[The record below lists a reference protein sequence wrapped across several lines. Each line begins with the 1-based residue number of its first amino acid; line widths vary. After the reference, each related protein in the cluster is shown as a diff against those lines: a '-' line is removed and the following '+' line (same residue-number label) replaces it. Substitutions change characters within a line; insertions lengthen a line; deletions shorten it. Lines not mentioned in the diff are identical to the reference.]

1 MPWLLGVILLLS
13 LVFSFRNE
21 EENIPELVKR
31 CVAALGQVQDLTY
44 EFIFVDDAS
53 TDNSFR
59 LLQTM
64 QQENPIKIVSM
75 ARRFGV
81 GPCLLAGFAQSKGD
95 AVVYL
100 DADLQDPPELIPQ
113 LVEKYRQGA
122 DVVHTTRTHRD
133 GESAAKMAITKMAY
147 RIINS
152 LSTSVQLPENTGD
165 FKLLSRRAVDQLL
178 AMPEQDPYMRGL
190 AVWIGLKQE
199 FVYYR
204 REARFA
210 GETHMPL
217 FSKGPVRE
225 FLRGITSF
233 SEAPLYAAFY
243 LGLVT
248 LMVAAGLS
256 LYAVVTKLLG
266 VAAPGVSLVLIV
278 VAFFG
283 GANLIAIGII
293 GLYVAKI
300 YIEVKARPRYIVH
313 QVHENS
319 PGRVE

>member
-1 MPWLLGVILLLS
+1 MLLS

-21 EENIPELVKR
+21 EENIPELVRR
-31 CVAALGQVQDLTY
+31 CTAALTQVPDLRH

-53 TDNSFR
+53 TDGSFA
-59 LLQTM
+59 LLKNLQR
-64 QQENPIKIVSM
+64 EHPIHIVSM

-81 GPCLLAGFAQSKGD
+81 GPCLLAGFERARGD

-147 RIINS
+147 RIING

-178 AMPEQDPYMRGL
+178 AMPERDPYMRGL

-217 FSKGPVRE
+217 FSKGPARE

-233 SEAPLYAAFY
+233 SETPLYASFY
-243 LGLVT
+243 LGLAT
-248 LMVAAGLS
+248 LMVAVCLT
-256 LYAVVTKLLG
+256 LYAIVTKLLG
-266 VAAPGVSLVLIV
+266 MAAPGVSLVLIV

-283 GANLIAIGII
+283 GVNLIAIGII
-293 GLYVAKI
+293 GLYVARI
-300 YIEVKARPRYIVH
+300 YVEVKGRPRYIVQ
-313 QVHENS
+313 QVHEPTS
-319 PGRVE
+319 VRVE